1 MKYTNF
7 DNCYNEVVEQY
18 GKNAIREYIAQEL
31 KEMEFETLRQ
41 VTDQLYS
48 AACAHGSWSGV
59 IYNRDIDEKISDKA
73 WRDAIEEALDD
84 YQDNFGE
91 PFAFQNFSQALWF
104 AIEFEAQRFAM
115 YLEHADNACTVVC
128 AIDSLDPNPERIAF
142 LNTSAAEDFLSD
154 EVERRVDY
162 IAQHATE
169 VVTEEEWNSF
179 YEIEASLVR
188 LEMGA

>member
-7 DNCYNEVVEQY
+7 DNCYDEVVEQY

-31 KEMEFETLRQ
+31 KDMEFETLRQ

-128 AIDSLDPNPERIAF
+128 AIDNLDPNPERIAF

-162 IAQHATE
+162 IVQHATE